1 MLGLSI
7 ATNCSANVSQ
17 IHFDESCEK
26 QKQNKKYDFAADDAT
41 EDEEIVEKSESLC
54 DTAKES
60 ELSEPPIQ
68 ASSAIKELLI
78 ALEFN
83 SIDMYN

>member
-1 MLGLSI
+1 M
-7 ATNCSANVSQ
+7 NN
-17 IHFDESCEK
+17 
-26 QKQNKKYDFAADDAT
+26 FAAEDGSD
-41 EDEEIVEKSESLC
+41 DEEAAENSISQC

-60 ELSEPPIQ
+60 ESAEPPIEVSN
-68 ASSAIKELLI
+68 AVKELLI

>member
-1 MLGLSI
+1 MRLRNNYTVKRAI
-7 ATNCSANVSQ
+7 NKINKN
-17 IHFDESCEK
+17 HFSENGTD
-26 QKQNKKYDFAADDAT
+26 
-41 EDEEIVEKSESLC
+41 DEEIADKCVSQS

-60 ELSEPPIQ
+60 EVLEAPIETSN
-68 ASSAIKELLI
+68 AMKELLI

>member
-1 MLGLSI
+1 M
-7 ATNCSANVSQ
+7 
-17 IHFDESCEK
+17 
-26 QKQNKKYDFAADDAT
+26 QKRKTKFHFAADDGSD
-41 EDEEIVEKSESLC
+41 DEEHADKSLSHC

-60 ELSEPPIQ
+60 DLSEVPIEPS
-68 ASSAIKELLI
+68 AAIKQLLI

>member
-1 MLGLSI
+1 MQKK
-7 ATNCSANVSQ
+7 NKF
-17 IHFDESCEK
+17 HFT
-26 QKQNKKYDFAADDAT
+26 ADDG
-41 EDEEIVEKSESLC
+41 SENKEHVDKILSHS

-60 ELSEPPIQ
+60 DLSEEPIEPSDAMKQ
-68 ASSAIKELLI
+68 LLI

>member
-1 MLGLSI
+1 MNRIIIIFAAEDGSDDEE
-7 ATNCSANVSQ
+7 SPEKSVSQ
-17 IHFDESCEK
+17 
-26 QKQNKKYDFAADDAT
+26 
-41 EDEEIVEKSESLC
+41 C

-60 ELSEPPIQ
+60 EFSEPPIEVSN
-68 ASSAIKELLI
+68 AVKELLI